1 MLLTNETK
9 RNFCNDVEIYVKN
22 NGGSY
27 IDAVIEMTE
36 TYNISPEIIGKHLSK
51 PIIEKIG
58 MEGIEINLLP
68 KTENILP
75 FLS

>member
-22 NGGSY
+22 NGGLY

-58 MEGIEINLLP
+58 MEGMEINLLP
-68 KTENILP
+68 KTENVLP